1 LTLHRFCT
9 ISMPLSHFPS
19 HKAEIELTVFWSC
32 E

>member
-1 LTLHRFCT
+1 
-9 ISMPLSHFPS
+9 MPLSHFPS